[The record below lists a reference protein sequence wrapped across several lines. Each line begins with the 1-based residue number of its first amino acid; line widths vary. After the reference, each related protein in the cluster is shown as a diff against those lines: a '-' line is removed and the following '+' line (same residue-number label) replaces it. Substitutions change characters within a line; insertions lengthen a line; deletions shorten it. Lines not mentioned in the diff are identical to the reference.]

1 MVKREAYLNKIRP
14 FYESD
19 LIKVIIGIRRCGKSV
34 LLKQIMKEIEEKG
47 IAEDHILYLN
57 FEDLDFAMLEDAMA
71 LHMYIKERIKDEN
84 KYYLFFDEIQNVK
97 QFEKAINSFRATLNV
112 SIFMT
117 GSNSKLLSGELATLL
132 SGRYVSFRMLPFCFR
147 EVCMAKGLERAEVT
161 DEILLEYITWGGMP
175 QRFQFHT
182 EEETKVFLTD
192 LYNSIV
198 LRDIF
203 ERGQIKDIDILNR
216 IIEYIVGNPSQTFS
230 PTSIGKYFESVNRKI
245 STETI
250 YNYMELINSAMIMNK
265 AMRYDVRGKR
275 VLTRFDKYYLTD
287 AGLGRIKNSGFKL
300 EIGALL
306 ENAVYNELLMRGY
319 DVYVGKIAK
328 GEIDFVAVK
337 DGWKEYYQVAYLL
350 ASEEVVERE
359 FGAYK
364 NVADNYP
371 KYVLSMDKFDFSREG
386 IIHKN
391 ILDFLLEDKKE
402 I

>member
-1 MVKREAYLNKIRP
+1 MVKREAYLRKIRP

-57 FEDLDFAMLEDAMA
+57 FENLDFAMLEDAMA
-71 LHMYIKERIKDEN
+71 LHQYVKERIKDES

-97 QFEKAINSFRATLNV
+97 QFERAINSFRAAMNV
-112 SIFMT
+112 SIFVT

-147 EVCMAKGLERAEVT
+147 EVCMAKGLERTEVT
-161 DEILLEYITWGGMP
+161 DEMLLEYITWGGMP

-203 ERGQIKDIDILNR
+203 ERGQMKDIDILNR
-216 IIEYIVGNPSQTFS
+216 IIEYIVSNPSQTFS

-250 YNYMELINSAMIMNK
+250 YNYMELISSAMIMNK

-306 ENAVYNELLMRGY
+306 ENAVYNELLVRGY
-319 DVYVGKIAK
+319 EVYVGKIAK

-337 DGWKEYYQVAYLL
+337 DGQKEYYQVAYLL
-350 ASEEVVERE
+350 ASDEVVERE

-371 KYVLSMDKFDFSREG
+371 KYVLSMDKFDFSRDG

-391 ILDFLLEDKKE
+391 VVDFLWGE
-402 I
+402 